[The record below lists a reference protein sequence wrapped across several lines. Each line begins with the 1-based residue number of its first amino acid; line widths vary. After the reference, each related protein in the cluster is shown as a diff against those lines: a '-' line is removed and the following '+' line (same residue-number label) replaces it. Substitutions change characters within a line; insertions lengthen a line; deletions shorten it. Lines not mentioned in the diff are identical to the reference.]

1 MYSYEFKPQAVRDL
15 KKLPKDIQ
23 KRIIKKLDYFVS
35 FDNPLVFAD
44 HLVNFEIGSYRFRIG
59 DYRVIFDVID
69 EKIII
74 LTLGHRREV
83 YR

>member
-1 MYSYEFKPQAVRDL
+1 MYSYEFEPQAVRDL
-15 KKLPKDIQ
+15 KKLAKNVQ

-44 HLVNFEIGSYRFRIG
+44 HLVNFEIGSYRFFIG
-59 DYRVIFDVID
+59 DYRVIFDVVD

-74 LTLGHRREV
+74 LNLGHRREI

>member
-1 MYSYEFKPQAVRDL
+1 MYSYEFKPRAVRDL
-15 KKLPKDIQ
+15 KKLPKEVQ
-23 KRIIKKLDYFVS
+23 KIIIKKLDYFVS
-35 FDNPLVFAD
+35 FENPLVFAD
-44 HLVNFEIGSYRFRIG
+44 HLINFEIGTYRFRIG

-74 LTLGHRREV
+74 LALDHRREI